1 MAYRSNPTDKQ
12 QSEIE
17 LAANEGGVPVLMN
30 SKTRVIGKALNTAPL
45 MTNHGSAVG
54 GQRNNAGVVI
64 PPSDRP
70 GKFETPGKA

>member
-1 MAYRSNPTDKQ
+1 MAYRKNPTDKQ

-17 LAANEGGVPVLMN
+17 AAANEGGISILVN
-30 SKTRVIGKALNTAPL
+30 AKTMVIGKS
-45 MTNHGSAVG
+45 GE
-54 GQRNNAGVVI
+54 RNNAGVVM